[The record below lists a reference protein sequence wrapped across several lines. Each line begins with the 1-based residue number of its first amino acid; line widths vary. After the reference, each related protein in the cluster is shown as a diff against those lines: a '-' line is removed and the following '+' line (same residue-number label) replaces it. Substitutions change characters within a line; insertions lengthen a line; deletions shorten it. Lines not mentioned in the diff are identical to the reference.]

1 MSCGQPD
8 WSHALRSL
16 QCAPRRDPSR
26 GVLAPDTALSAA
38 TAEDV

>member
-26 GVLAPDTALSAA
+26 GVPAPDTPLSGALQ
-38 TAEDV
+38 EDL